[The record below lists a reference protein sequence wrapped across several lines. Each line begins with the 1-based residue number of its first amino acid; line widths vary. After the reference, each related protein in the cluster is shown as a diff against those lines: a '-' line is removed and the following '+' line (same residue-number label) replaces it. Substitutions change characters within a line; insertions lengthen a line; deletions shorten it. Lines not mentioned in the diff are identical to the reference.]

1 MNDLKSWNVQ
11 FAVNMQRVWNRKKAE
26 LARSHEQK
34 IYRKLLVTLRMKST
48 YKLQVLIVH
57 LKCLQQIF
65 IFIKAVTQI
74 VLGNGIELLH
84 HLISQQEQHPTSK
97 TKREIFKNYFFF
109 FHKIENWW
117 ENWIFSIRHQW
128 LDQPRWRCW
137 SGKQWNQG
145 FHFVKTATIEI
156 RKSLLYANFEN
167 NFCDAHQLKQPWK
180 ETKIPDFLVSFFC
193 SFA

>member
-1 MNDLKSWNVQ
+1 
-11 FAVNMQRVWNRKKAE
+11 MQRVWIRKKAE

-48 YKLQVLIVH
+48 YELQVLIVH
-57 LKCLQQIF
+57 LKYLQQIF

-74 VLGNGIELLH
+74 VLGNRRELLH
-84 HLISQQEQHPTSK
+84 HLISQQEQRPTSK

-109 FHKIENWW
+109 SQNRK
-117 ENWIFSIRHQW
+117 IFSIRHQW

-167 NFCDAHQLKQPWK
+167 NFCHAHQLKQPWK

>member
-1 MNDLKSWNVQ
+1 
-11 FAVNMQRVWNRKKAE
+11 MQRVWNRKKAE

-109 FHKIENWW
+109 FTKSKIDER
-117 ENWIFSIRHQW
+117 IGFSLSDISDLINQ
-128 LDQPRWRCW
+128 DGDA
-137 SGKQWNQG
+137 GKQWNQG

>member
-11 FAVNMQRVWNRKKAE
+11 FAVNMQRLWNRKKAE

-74 VLGNGIELLH
+74 VLGNRIELLH

-109 FHKIENWW
+109 FTKSKIDER
-117 ENWIFSIRHQW
+117 IGFSLSDISD
-128 LDQPRWRCW
+128 LI
-137 SGKQWNQG
+137 NQDG
-145 FHFVKTATIEI
+145 DAD
-156 RKSLLYANFEN
+156 LEN
-167 NFCDAHQLKQPWK
+167 NEIKGF
-180 ETKIPDFLVSFFC
+180 IS
-193 SFA
+193 